1 MDGSIINKQLS
12 TFGTFCLPTFGG
24 ADLLDETKVEH
35 DLAFFQPGG
44 QLCRIDN
51 SKLPYA
57 LDIVSGEKPNPTWGQ
72 PTKDLD
78 GFNDRPFGPVIN
90 FQLKY
95 NEKLFAPSERVAGW
109 QNQYGLT
116 QTGCIKNIRNL
127 RYPLQAGREYT
138 FSIMGGVIEGGE
150 YRTLD
155 VLPYL
160 TSSMESTAEDLM
172 WCYGS
177 QISDSNT
184 GTTTM
189 LSSNAFPKYALGS
202 NGNIDLLD
210 QVRPIRLDAAH
221 AGVWEQLEWNFV
233 APVSDWPL
241 DVINFAFI
249 DPARRWELEKG
260 TARDELE
267 KNDPKF
273 MFFGPM
279 LMEGNT
285 LDVHTVLNSNQFF
298 VTFALPSNKQ
308 SSLLLSE
315 NGGFTSDRLK
325 IETSLADGESEFKVT
340 LSDGKKTATVKH
352 YHTDLLGGSIGSTPM
367 LLVGVE
373 RVVDTSTYIISISNS
388 THTEMNS
395 FEDGP
400 DQLSDQ
406 PMTIDGMPQLQ
417 INKGL
422 PTAQHIERIRSRGF
436 LKNIY
441 SSSSSSTGSRILTE
455 QNVSMPS
462 AEAIV
467 VGSSVFAAANNLMAG
482 DLMTVSGWFLP
493 TMSGKYMFLLN
504 DNSGATN
511 TAPVEI
517 YINLEPSLGC
527 SSLTKLTLTSAAA
540 TAGGASGARKDLLAT
555 EKVVLQGG
563 FEYSYIVVLPVV
575 HTEQVTSTLALGVI
589 FPTGFTSFPLS
600 NVYTSTTAQQ
610 VDGKIKLSIPPF
622 DETEV
627 AEVNIWNQRN
637 ALITSL
643 KGQNWIE
650 SVTIVDDSYSQLK
663 CNDISSID
671 QFDLTISNSKVNQLY
686 GLLPFVTTSFSTMQ
700 GLVEYRITA
709 SDRTFDYPDLI
720 TSSNAVFAP
729 INPSTASSV
738 SSHLNQLE
746 SSFTGL
752 PPVGTSR
759 LALSL
764 ATCNAYGCSNPP
776 VLFNFGIFQAPTELK
791 YVNGKVD
798 SGSVLLTFK
807 LPTLDAATNILP
819 LVQYCVEMRD
829 QSGDLWVEVKAGR
842 NVDGPLNS
850 MTCTSPLGTTI
861 ACEGFKIGG
870 LIHSTRR

>member
-1 MDGSIINKQLS
+1 
-12 TFGTFCLPTFGG
+12 
-24 ADLLDETKVEH
+24 
-35 DLAFFQPGG
+35 
-44 QLCRIDN
+44 
-51 SKLPYA
+51 
-57 LDIVSGEKPNPTWGQ
+57 
-72 PTKDLD
+72 
-78 GFNDRPFGPVIN
+78 
-90 FQLKY
+90 
-95 NEKLFAPSERVAGW
+95 
-109 QNQYGLT
+109 
-116 QTGCIKNIRNL
+116 
-127 RYPLQAGREYT
+127 
-138 FSIMGGVIEGGE
+138 
-150 YRTLD
+150 
-155 VLPYL
+155 
-160 TSSMESTAEDLM
+160 
-172 WCYGS
+172 
-177 QISDSNT
+177 
-184 GTTTM
+184 
-189 LSSNAFPKYALGS
+189 
-202 NGNIDLLD
+202 
-210 QVRPIRLDAAH
+210 
-221 AGVWEQLEWNFV
+221 
-233 APVSDWPL
+233 
-241 DVINFAFI
+241 
-249 DPARRWELEKG
+249 
-260 TARDELE
+260 
-267 KNDPKF
+267 
-273 MFFGPM
+273 
-279 LMEGNT
+279 
-285 LDVHTVLNSNQFF
+285 
-298 VTFALPSNKQ
+298 
-308 SSLLLSE
+308 
-315 NGGFTSDRLK
+315 
-325 IETSLADGESEFKVT
+325 
-340 LSDGKKTATVKH
+340 
-352 YHTDLLGGSIGSTPM
+352 
-367 LLVGVE
+367 
-373 RVVDTSTYIISISNS
+373 
-388 THTEMNS
+388 
-395 FEDGP
+395 
-400 DQLSDQ
+400 
-406 PMTIDGMPQLQ
+406 
-417 INKGL
+417 
-422 PTAQHIERIRSRGF
+422 
-436 LKNIY
+436 
-441 SSSSSSTGSRILTE
+441 
-455 QNVSMPS
+455 
-462 AEAIV
+462 
-467 VGSSVFAAANNLMAG
+467 
-482 DLMTVSGWFLP
+482 
-493 TMSGKYMFLLN
+493 
-504 DNSGATN
+504 
-511 TAPVEI
+511 
-517 YINLEPSLGC
+517 
-527 SSLTKLTLTSAAA
+527 LTKLTLTSAAA
-540 TAGGASGARKDLLAT
+540 TAGGASGASGASGAGKDLLAT